1 MGKSTS
7 ATSYTKNN
15 ASVLLPIPHGQIDQ
29 CDLIHEKQCFCPAPH
44 STWANRPVR
53 PHTRKTMLLSC
64 SPFHMG
70 LRSSQYGPIQ
80 VRKWWGPVCLPLRMG
95 AFAFHKRSE
104 VICALSGPDQQF
116 LIVKNFSPP

>member
-70 LRSSQYGPIQ
+70 QSTSATSYTKNNASVLLPIPHGPAILTIRTRSSAEVVGASVFAI
-80 VRKWWGPVCLPLRMG
+80 KDGSLCL
-95 AFAFHKRSE
+95 S
-104 VICALSGPDQQF
+104 
-116 LIVKNFSPP
+116 